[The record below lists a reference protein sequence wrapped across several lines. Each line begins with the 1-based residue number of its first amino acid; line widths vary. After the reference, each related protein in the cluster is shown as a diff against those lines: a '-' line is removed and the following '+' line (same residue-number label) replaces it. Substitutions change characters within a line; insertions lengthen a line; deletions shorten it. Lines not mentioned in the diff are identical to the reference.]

1 MWQTTRSGESGG
13 NRAARR
19 STARLGAARS
29 GRSRVAAAT
38 AIGAGAIALSLV
50 AGGAPAI
57 ADPAAPAPAPAPADP
72 AKQTPTPAKP
82 APTPA
87 KTTAKPAPATTQQPK
102 PAPKPAPE
110 ANRKPAP
117 ETPKPAPPAAANDR
131 AKVTNIYWY
140 TSRRVALWVY
150 SPAMKTNIQ
159 VQLLLARDWYS
170 KPKAKFPQL
179 TMLDGLRAQEN
190 QSGWIINTNIID
202 FYKDK
207 NVNVVL
213 PIGGESSFYTDWQQ
227 PDRGKHYMWETF
239 LMKELPPILE
249 KDWRSSTVRGIEGL
263 SMGGSA
269 AMMLA
274 ARNPGFYK
282 FAASFSGILQ
292 LTSPGMAQA
301 IQFAQRDGGG
311 YDSEKMFGKP
321 SDPAW
326 AEHDPYVLA
335 DKLQGTSLYISSG
348 NGVIGPHDQPSDI
361 PLLATNYS
369 GVGLEVLSRVTTQQF
384 AIKLNEVGV
393 PARSAYR
400 PSGTHTWPYWQ
411 FEMQQAWPQA
421 ASALGLSGDKVS
433 CGVYSK
439 FKKVAE
445 KNKKVLGECLT
456 PDYAVPGG
464 RAQDF
469 AGGRIIS
476 GPKGPKVVTGAIG
489 GAYTGAGG
497 PGGKLG
503 LPTSDEL
510 ATRDGKGRFNTFQ
523 HGKITWDAKN
533 GTKVLG

>member
-1 MWQTTRSGESGG
+1 
-13 NRAARR
+13 
-19 STARLGAARS
+19 
-29 GRSRVAAAT
+29 V
-38 AIGAGAIALSLV
+38 
-50 AGGAPAI
+50 
-57 ADPAAPAPAPAPADP
+57 
-72 AKQTPTPAKP
+72 TPAR
-82 APTPA
+82 
-87 KTTAKPAPATTQQPK
+87 
-102 PAPKPAPE
+102 PAPKPAPQ
-110 ANRKPAP
+110 AVRKPAAEP
-117 ETPKPAPPAAANDR
+117 TKVPAPAATTNDR
-131 AKVTNIYWY
+131 VKVTNIYWY
-140 TSRRVALWVY
+140 SSRRVAIWVY

-159 VQLLLARDWYS
+159 VQLLLARDWYA
-170 KPKAKFPQL
+170 KPNARFPQL
-179 TMLDGLRAQEN
+179 TMLDGLRAQDN
-190 QSGWIINTNIID
+190 QSGWILNTNVID

-213 PIGGESSFYTDWQQ
+213 PVGGESSFYTDWQQ

-249 KDWRSSTVRGIEGL
+249 KDWRSTKVRGIMGL

-292 LTSPGMAQA
+292 FTSPGMAQA
-301 IQFAQRDGGG
+301 IQFAQNDGGG

-326 AEHDPYVLA
+326 QEHDPYLLA

-361 PLLATNYS
+361 PLLATNYA
-369 GVGLEVLSRVTTQQF
+369 GVGLELLSRVTSQQF
-384 AIKLNEVGV
+384 AIKLAEEGV
-393 PARSAYR
+393 AARVVYR

-421 ASALGLSGDKVS
+421 ASALGLAGDKVN
-433 CGVYSK
+433 CAVYGN
-439 FKKVAE
+439 FKKAAA
-445 KNKKVLGECLT
+445 KHKKVLGNCLT

-469 AGGRIIS
+469 FGGRIIS
-476 GPKGPKVVTGAIG
+476 GPKGPKIVVGAIG
-489 GAYTGAGG
+489 GAYSGAGG
-497 PGGKLG
+497 PGGPLG

-510 ATRDGKGRFNTFQ
+510 STRDRKGRYNTFQ
-523 HGKITWDAKN
+523 RGRITWDAKN
-533 GTKVLG
+533 GTKIFR